1 MSAFRQKSI
10 GATDTLGERL
20 KRVREELGLSVEEA
34 AVRSGISAKYVQ
46 AIEEGSYNELPG
58 TVYTKNFIRKYAHV
72 LEVSEETAVGLFE
85 REHSVAA
92 KLSPTPSTVP
102 GKPVRMRAWLT
113 PEGIKWAFILVL
125 GIAVLVYL
133 GLEIRNFT
141 APPSLV
147 VVSPPDQTTT
157 TSRSVELAGTT
168 TPEATVTVNGKAVL
182 VDRQGAFSEQL
193 DLQDGLNTVIVKAQ
207 KKHGKPSTVIRQIL
221 VTSPTN

>member
-20 KRVREELGLSVEEA
+20 KRVREELGFSVEEA
-34 AVRSGISAKYVQ
+34 AQRTGISTKYVQ
-46 AIEEGSYNELPG
+46 AIEEGSYSELPG

-85 REHSVAA
+85 REHSVAVR
-92 KLSPTPSTVP
+92 LSPAPA
-102 GKPVRMRAWLT
+102 KPARVRAWLT

-207 KKHGKPSTVIRQIL
+207 KKHGKASTVVRQIL